1 MFTVVM
7 SLTVIFFSTV
17 AKINKIF
24 ISFSSLQRIHGV
36 VGKNNGETNIYI
48 TYMLLQGGVLTISF
62 SQYKRCTE

>member
-36 VGKNNGETNIYI
+36 VGKNNGETNIYNLHAF
-48 TYMLLQGGVLTISF
+48 TRWSPNHQL
-62 SQYKRCTE
+62 